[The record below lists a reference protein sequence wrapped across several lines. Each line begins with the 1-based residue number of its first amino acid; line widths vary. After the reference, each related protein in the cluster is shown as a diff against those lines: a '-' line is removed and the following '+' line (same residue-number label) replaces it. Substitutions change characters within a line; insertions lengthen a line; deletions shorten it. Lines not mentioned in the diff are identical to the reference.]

1 MGNYIAYILQVAFF
15 TALLYPAYRL
25 LLGHTTFHK
34 FNRTVILCIIAVAYV
49 LPLGI
54 PSFIHNTSDFVNE
67 AMVSPA
73 SAETY
78 AVGNTDVSLYPGI
91 NWGLILSVVY
101 AAGLIIAV
109 VINCLVIYRI
119 VNIIRKGYKSSFE
132 KYILVVT
139 SQAPGPFSWG
149 RYIVV
154 RPEDCDNDLEM
165 ILEHEK
171 SHLTHYHWIDLIFTQ
186 LSNIAQWFNPVA
198 YMLTRELKNIHEYQ
212 ADEYVSKLRSS
223 SYQMMLL
230 RKTAGKLCPVFTNG
244 FNHTQIKSRI
254 SMMLR
259 KRSNPTCKFAVVLLP
274 VVAYFSLASM
284 AHPTISSIINNIK
297 ISDSPS
303 DINKEPEV
311 KVVTIASDKPMT
323 DGSRMTGDR
332 KESLINDTEES
343 ESITIKQIDTI
354 HEKQKKSIVDS
365 YKVTG
370 VKSVKKDTVVRYKYD
385 NSKATL
391 PDKNKKEPA
400 YFVDGELFSGN
411 LNDIDVSTIESIN
424 VYKNDD
430 RYPNGLISI
439 KLKKVKSLSPESGGK
454 QQKNGEDLQTSYEHN
469 QG

>member
-78 AVGNTDVSLYPGI
+78 AVGNTDVSLYSSI

-132 KYILVVT
+132 KYILVIT

-171 SHLTHYHWIDLIFTQ
+171 SHLAHYHWIDLIFTQ

-230 RKTAGKLCPVFTNG
+230 RKTAGKLCPAFTNG

-254 SMMLR
+254 LMMLR
-259 KRSNPTCKFAVVLLP
+259 KRSNPTRKFAVVLFP

-284 AHPTISSIINNIK
+284 AHPSISSIIDKIK
-297 ISDSPS
+297 ISDSTIDIYAI
-303 DINKEPEV
+303 DINKTSNM
-311 KVVTIASDKPMT
+311 KAVTTTSDKPIKE
-323 DGSRMTGDR
+323 DI
-332 KESLINDTEES
+332 KESVISDTTKGS
-343 ESITIKQIDTI
+343 ESVKIKPQD
-354 HEKQKKSIVDS
+354 HFQVKQKSTVES
-365 YKVTG
+365 FKVIG
-370 VKSVKKDTVVRYKYD
+370 VKTEKKDTLVRYRYD
-385 NSKATL
+385 DTHLALSDL
-391 PDKNKKEPA
+391 NKKEPA
-400 YFVDGELFSGN
+400 YFVDGVLFTGN
-411 LNDIDVSTIESIN
+411 LNDIDVSAIASIN

-430 RYPNGLISI
+430 KYPNGMVFIT
-439 KLKKVKSLSPESGGK
+439 LKKSGSLSPESRSE
-454 QQKNGEDLQTSYEHN
+454 QQKNGEDLKTSD
-469 QG
+469 